1 MTMFKLLIAEDVR
14 IVRETL
20 VRSIPW
26 QSLGIVLLG
35 AVENGEEVLAWLDRE
50 EPDLLLTDI
59 GMPKMNGLELIEA
72 VKARNPDIR
81 CIILSGLNE
90 FEHARQAI
98 KLQVVDYI
106 LKPIDPEEIENIMA
120 RAVREL
126 RKQREERQALAFAEQ
141 SAKEKLPHLS
151 AALPPA
157 EWNGSLK
164 KKKLVEQAIGHIEA
178 GFHRKDFTLSE
189 VAASVGLSEK
199 YMNVLFKEV
208 TGMTIN
214 HWIIR
219 RRMEE
224 AARLLKDPAIKIYAI
239 CDRIGYAD
247 QDHFRESFKKQFDLT
262 PTEYRNSF
270 L

>member
-1 MTMFKLLIAEDVR
+1 MFKLLIAEDVK

-20 VRSIPW
+20 VHAINW
-26 QSLGIVLLG
+26 QALGIDLLG

-98 KLQVVDYI
+98 KLQVLDYVQ
-106 LKPIDPEEIENIMA
+106 KPIDPGEIERVLA
-120 RAVREL
+120 HGVEVL
-126 RKQREERQALAFAEQ
+126 RKERAERQALALTEQ
-141 SAKEKLPHLS
+141 AAKDKLPNLS
-151 AALPPA
+151 ETLPLG
-157 EWNGSLK
+157 EWSGSLK
-164 KKKLVEQAIGHIEA
+164 KKKLVEQAIQYVKEA
-178 GFHRKDFTLSE
+178 YTRKELALSD
-189 VAASVGLSEK
+189 VSASVGLSDK
-199 YMNVLFKEV
+199 YLNLLFKEV

-214 HWIIR
+214 HAIIR
-219 RRMEE
+219 LCMEE
-224 AARLLKDPAIKIYAI
+224 AARLLKDPSIKIYEV
-239 CDRIGYAD
+239 CDWIGYID
-247 QDHFRESFKKQFDLT
+247 QDHFRESFKKQYGMT
-262 PTEYRNSF
+262 PTEYRNKF